1 MCYQCDDYEFEPCPD
16 EFPGCSGS
24 CYGFDCLA
32 CGTNTLHIDEY
43 YMVTDEVW
51 LAVNPKRSGMMC
63 IGCVEARLG
72 RELTASDFTDAP
84 VNSGMLGQSPRLAA
98 RLRNK

>member
-1 MCYQCDDYEFEPCPD
+1 MCYQCSDYEFEPCPD
-16 EFPGCSGS
+16 KFPGCSGS

-32 CGTNTLHIDEY
+32 CSVNTLHIDEY
-43 YMVTDEVW
+43 YMLTDEVW
-51 LAVNPKRSGMMC
+51 HAANPNGRGMMC

-84 VNSGMLGQSPRLAA
+84 VNDGVVGQSARLAA